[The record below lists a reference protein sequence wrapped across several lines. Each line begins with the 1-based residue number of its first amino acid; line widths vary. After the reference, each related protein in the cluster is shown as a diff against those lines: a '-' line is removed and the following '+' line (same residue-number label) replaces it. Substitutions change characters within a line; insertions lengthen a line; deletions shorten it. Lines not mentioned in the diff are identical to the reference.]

1 MAGRRVD
8 IRVGA
13 GAVPV
18 GTLTVEANGTKEVS
32 HFRYH
37 DSWIEGERSF
47 ALAPS
52 MPLKSVE
59 FFNRAERNASSL
71 PGPLSDATPD
81 SWGRKLIDRLL
92 KAKHLTDIDYL
103 IETDDFL
110 RNGALRVYDQQGQ
123 RGMPLAQPHNDGI
136 QTPRLHD
143 LSSVIVQ
150 ARAFDEDPDEYA
162 KKRADMVGGSLLR
175 NAAGT
180 LGGARPKVNAIDG
193 DGSLWIVKLPK
204 QTDDYSVERV
214 EVMTLRLAKEVG
226 IQAAHARILNTDT
239 NLPVSII
246 RRFDRMKKGAARI
259 PFISAQ
265 TFLGKVGTDPG
276 TYEEIAMQL
285 RTYGHNPAKD
295 ILELFRRLMFTVLI
309 RNTDDHLRNHGM
321 LRGANGWLLS
331 PAYDVNPETKDA
343 HLKTGI
349 SEIHGY
355 ETSLESVL
363 DASEFFDINRDEAEK
378 MAGEMGAKI
387 KERWRLIGHEV
398 GMTARDFSAISEAI
412 ENEDLGLACS
422 LHQRESVSGPGHS

>member
-8 IRVGA
+8 VRLGEK
-13 GAVPV
+13 AVPV
-18 GTLTVEANGTKEVS
+18 GTLTVEANGAREVS

-37 DSWIEGERSF
+37 DSWIEREHSF

-52 MPLKSVE
+52 MPLKGME
-59 FFNRAERNASSL
+59 FFNRADRDASAL
-71 PGPLSDATPD
+71 PAPLSDATPD

-92 KAKHLTDIDYL
+92 KAKHLTDLDYL
-103 IETDDFL
+103 VETDDFL
-110 RNGALRVYDQQGQ
+110 RTGALRIFDQLGQQGK
-123 RGMPLAQPHNDGI
+123 PLAQPRDDGI
-136 QTPRLHD
+136 QIPRLHD

-162 KKRADMVGGSLLR
+162 RKRADMVGGDLLR
-175 NAAGT
+175 SAAGT

-193 DGSLWIVKLPK
+193 DGDLWIVKLPK

-226 IQAAHARILNTDT
+226 IQAAHAEILNTDT
-239 NLPVSII
+239 TRPVSII
-246 RRFDRMKKGAARI
+246 RRFDRMKKGSARI

-285 RTYGHNPAKD
+285 RTYGQNPASD
-295 ILELFRRLMFTVLI
+295 ILELFRRMMFTVLI

-321 LRGANGWLLS
+321 LRGASGWLLS
-331 PAYDVNPETKDA
+331 PAYDVNPETKDT

-363 DASEFFDINRDEAEK
+363 DASEFFDVTRDDAEK

-387 KERWRLIGHEV
+387 KGKWHLIGRCV
-398 GMTARDFSAISEAI
+398 GMTSRDFSAISEVI
-412 ENEDLGLACS
+412 ENEELKLACS
-422 LHQRESVSGPGHS
+422 LQQRDSVCGPSYA